1 MKKLALAAVASMMF
15 AGAASAADM
24 SMPVKAVAV
33 VPPPPPIWDLAFGVT
48 GTSDY
53 LFRGISQ
60 TNNNPAIQGY
70 AELQLFDWV
79 YFNVWASN
87 QNWVATTLQ
96 GSGYQST
103 NSSLEVDF
111 SGGLRHTWGAFTLD
125 VGAVYYTY
133 PGGSGTNNVDPTVG
147 STNSTH
153 FNYWEIYAK
162 PTYVVAPW
170 LTLGLNLY
178 WTSDFAASGTDGTA
192 LSATAK
198 VPLPSFGPGGDF
210 GWYLSGEFGHQWLS
224 PTTSYNPLTA
234 TTTYTYY
241 YDNGV
246 NLAALDGYNWW
257 NVGVAFTYKAATLD
271 LRYSGTDLSGNQCL
285 TMISNSSACGDKF
298 VASLSFATS
307 FNALK

>member
-33 VPPPPPIWDLAFGVT
+33 VPPPPPVWDLAFGVT

-87 QNWVATTLQ
+87 QSWIQNFQ
-96 GSGYQST
+96 DDS

-111 SGGLRHTWGAFTLD
+111 SGGLRHTWGAFTADL
-125 VGAVYYTY
+125 GAVYYTY
-133 PGGSGTNNVDPTVG
+133 PGGSD
-147 STNSTH
+147 STGYSSTDA
-153 FNYWEIYAK
+153 NYWEIYFK

-170 LTLGLNLY
+170 LTVGANLY
-178 WTSDFAASGTDGTA
+178 WTSDMYATGTDATA
-192 LSATAK
+192 LSGTVK
-198 VPLPSFGPGGDF
+198 VPLPAFGPGGDF
-210 GWYLSGEFGHQWLS
+210 GWYLSGEYGYQWLS
-224 PTTSYNPLTA
+224 SNTFTYE
-234 TTTYTYY
+234 TTYVSGLSTVTVET
-241 YDNGV
+241 GIS
-246 NLAALDGYNWW
+246 GYSWW
-257 NVGVAFTYKAATLD
+257 NVGVGFTYKAATLD
-271 LRYSGTDLSGNQCL
+271 LRYSGTDLNGASCATLIGIN
-285 TMISNSSACGDKF
+285 NACGDKF
-298 VASLSFATS
+298 IASLSFATS

>member
-33 VPPPPPIWDLAFGVT
+33 VPPPPPVWDLAFGVT

-96 GSGYQST
+96 GLGYQST

-125 VGAVYYTY
+125 VGAVYYTF
-133 PGGSGTNNVDPTVG
+133 PGGSGTNNVDPLVG
-147 STNSTH
+147 SLNSTDY
-153 FNYWEIYAK
+153 NYWEIYAK

-170 LTLGLNLY
+170 LTLGVNLY
-178 WTSDFAASGTDGTA
+178 WTSDFAATDTDGTA
-192 LSATAK
+192 LSLTAK

-210 GWYLSGEFGHQWLS
+210 GWYASGEFGHQWLS
-224 PTTSYNPLTA
+224 TSVYN
-234 TTTYTYY
+234 
-241 YDNGV
+241 YDTINALGV
-246 NLAALDGYNWW
+246 EYNQTIAGYNWW
-257 NVGVAFTYKAATLD
+257 NVGVGFTYKAATLD
-271 LRYSGTDLSGNQCL
+271 LRYSGTDLSGNDCAFV
-285 TMISNSSACGDKF
+285 ISNSSACGDKF